1 MPNYKSLQHENCAN
15 SRRKGVYMKF
25 KWIKKRFTFMV
36 IPDNDPSSSV
46 VRFRV
51 HSVVLYLISLALF
64 AIMAFSLTLYIIHSK
79 SSGLTTTL
87 QKELSGQ
94 EQQYSETVSTKNMTI
109 EQLQNK
115 VIALSQQADEI
126 KVKVGEMQKLDD
138 EVKSLTNPS
147 AAPKKKDN
155 TVIGSDN
162 TGGKGGPFVAVTDGD
177 INTLADTTVDS
188 YKQLSDQM
196 NKLSGSLAETK
207 KKVLDSI
214 HLLQITPT
222 IWPVNTRYISSDFGY
237 RSDPFTYSPTY
248 HSGVDIVGDKGDPVY
263 VTADGVVITAAYDN
277 MHGNNVVVDHSN
289 GIRTW
294 YMHMNKIIVSE
305 GDHVTKGQ
313 QIGMLGTTG
322 RSTGPHLH
330 YELKKNGVSVDPKP
344 YLKTSRKGE

>member
-1 MPNYKSLQHENCAN
+1 
-15 SRRKGVYMKF
+15 MKF

-51 HSVVLYLISLALF
+51 HSAMLYLIFLALL
-64 AIMAFSLTLYIIHSK
+64 AIIAFSLTLYIMHSK

-94 EQQYSETVSTKNMTI
+94 EQQYSETVSTKDMTI

-115 VIALSQQADEI
+115 VIALSQQAEEI

-147 AAPKKKDN
+147 AVPKKTD
-155 TVIGSDN
+155 TAVIGNDN
-162 TGGKGGPFVAVTDGD
+162 TGGKGGPFVDVTNGD
-177 INTLADTTVDS
+177 INTLANTTEDS

-196 NKLSGSLAETK
+196 NKLAGSLSETK
-207 KKVLDSI
+207 KKVIDSI
-214 HLLQITPT
+214 RLMQITPT
-222 IWPVNTRYISSDFGY
+222 IWPVNTRYITSDFGF
-237 RSDPFTYSPTY
+237 RSDPFSYKPTY
-248 HSGVDIVGDKGDPVY
+248 HSGVDIAGDQGDPVY
-263 VTADGVVITAAYDN
+263 VTADGVVITAAYDDL
-277 MHGNNVVVDHSN
+277 HGNNVVVDHSN

-294 YMHMNKIIVSE
+294 YMHMNKIIVAK

-313 QIGMLGTTG
+313 QIGVLGTTG

-330 YELKKNGVSVDPKP
+330 YELKKNGTSIDPKP
-344 YLKTSRKGE
+344 YLKASRKEQ